1 MNSIALT
8 ITLRP
13 DIKEKLLKE
22 SKRCQV
28 SMSRYIDELL
38 AKKFKAYDDEDYT
51 YTLEELDR
59 DSKEA
64 KKLSDE
70 GKLPSFDNVEDA
82 FKFLGV

>member
-1 MNSIALT
+1 MNAVALT

-13 DIKEKLLKE
+13 DIKEKLSKE

-51 YTLEELDR
+51 YTMKELDEEVKQAFK
-59 DSKEA
+59 DDA
-64 KKLSDE
+64 E
-70 GKLPSFDNVEDA
+70 GKLPTFDNIENTI
-82 FKFLGV
+82 KSLKS

>member
-1 MNSIALT
+1 MNSVALT

-13 DIKEKLLKE
+13 DIKEKLSKE

-38 AKKFKAYDDEDYT
+38 AKKFKTYDDEDYT

-64 KKLSDE
+64 RKLSDE
-70 GKLPSFDNVEDA
+70 GKLPSFENIEDA

>member
-1 MNSIALT
+1 M
-8 ITLRP
+8 
-13 DIKEKLLKE
+13 
-22 SKRCQV
+22 
-28 SMSRYIDELL
+28 SMSRCIDELL
-38 AKKFKAYDDEDYT
+38 EKHYEEDEDYT

-59 DSKEA
+59 DSREA